1 MNKMTF
7 IKQLSD
13 GLKKIGVIDSEEVI
27 KDYEAHFDNE
37 LLKGKTEE
45 EISRELGKISDILAD
60 FQTDKPKE
68 TIKRLSLYSV
78 ILSDVFVYIGI
89 LSFYLVNLAT
99 IILSLGS
106 LLLGLYFI
114 FSMNLLDIIP
124 VMNPLFGQFLGLMFI
139 AIAVLF
145 FGASILL
152 FKFLNVLIKR
162 LGQWHKKVLKGEING
177 IVITI
182 NHYKLIKAI
191 VLWSGLA
198 VIIFMIITYIIGVN
212 LAGNPQFW
220 HEWNWFE

>member
-1 MNKMTF
+1 MTF

-60 FQTDKPKE
+60 FQTDKPLNE
-68 TIKRLSLYSV
+68 PIKRLSLYSV
-78 ILSDVFVYIGI
+78 ILSDIFVYIGM

-99 IILSLGS
+99 IILSLAS
-106 LLLGLYFI
+106 LLLGFYFI
-114 FSMNLLDIIP
+114 FSMILLDIIP

-145 FGASILL
+145 FGVSILL
-152 FKFLNVLIKR
+152 FKFLNVLMKR

-177 IVITI
+177 TVIII
-182 NHYKLIKAI
+182 NHYKFIKAI
-191 VLWSGLA
+191 TLWSGLA
-198 VIIFMIITYIIGVN
+198 VIILLIVTYIIGVN
-212 LAGNPQFW
+212 LAGDPQFW